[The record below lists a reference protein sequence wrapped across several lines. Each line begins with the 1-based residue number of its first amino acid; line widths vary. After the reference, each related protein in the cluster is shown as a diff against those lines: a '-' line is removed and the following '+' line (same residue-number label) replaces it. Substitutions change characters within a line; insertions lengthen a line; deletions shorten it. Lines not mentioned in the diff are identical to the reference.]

1 MPSCLTFLT
10 VSERFNP
17 ILIFLSPDMAAYRFN
32 IESIFIASYRILLR
46 LPSPCD
52 SIQESFEAIIKVFEN
67 VSYIG
72 ELRQRWLE
80 IKKLLKGGLSDNVPA
95 TMRAMQVE

>member
-1 MPSCLTFLT
+1 M
-10 VSERFNP
+10 
-17 ILIFLSPDMAAYRFN
+17 
-32 IESIFIASYRILLR
+32 
-46 LPSPCD
+46 LPAPYT
-52 SIQESFEAIIKVFEN
+52 SIQQGFEAIIKVFEN
-67 VSYIG
+67 ASYIG